1 VYFTAAIGSYLALG
15 VIALFT
21 RVPKAER
28 AYVAPVVPIY
38 LFYAIAHIA
47 PMSVGFGN
55 FIALKLWGRRL
66 YHDHYEPRPRG
77 AESDE
82 EHSTRGRSIA

>member
-1 VYFTAAIGSYLALG
+1 
-15 VIALFT
+15 
-21 RVPKAER
+21 
-28 AYVAPVVPIY
+28 

-66 YHDHYEPRPRG
+66 YQDHYEPRPRG
-77 AESDE
+77 ADPDE
-82 EHSTRGRSIA
+82 EQPTRGRSIA

>member
-1 VYFTAAIGSYLALG
+1 M
-15 VIALFT
+15 
-21 RVPKAER
+21 
-28 AYVAPVVPIY
+28 PIY

-66 YHDHYEPRPRG
+66 YQDHYEPRPRG
-77 AESDE
+77 ADPDE
-82 EHSTRGRSIA
+82 EQPTRGRSIA